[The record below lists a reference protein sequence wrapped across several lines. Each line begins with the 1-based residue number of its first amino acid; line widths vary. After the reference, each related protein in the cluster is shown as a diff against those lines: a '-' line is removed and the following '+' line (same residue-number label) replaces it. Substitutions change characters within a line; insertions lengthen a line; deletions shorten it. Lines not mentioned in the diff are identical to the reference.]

1 MSMPSSLW
9 TTDVFGEQAAD
20 ARCRV
25 GQGLR
30 NMQANAQAA
39 QEQAASRTT
48 RVYGTS
54 RYENQYERLQDELK
68 QVPGARA
75 VKPFGFSYEL
85 MLIGKGLIYPFR
97 YSNTKSDVRSARI
110 PSQSR
115 LVRELFTFAPAP
127 KHTQVPFDLDFG
139 PAVPIAEP
147 RGALATVPEGTQ
159 LVLVPFACNASELLE
174 AYWGIAALG
183 MNRQLEWATDPE
195 PLHLPQEV
203 TSYTL
208 RPISIPGQV
217 TAHTGFAEGLE
228 PTLTLSSRAAS
239 DQALHVPVQTE
250 AEPIEDQSSE
260 DDATH

>member
-39 QEQAASRTT
+39 QEQAGSRTT

-115 LVRELFTFAPAP
+115 LVRELFTFAPPP

-147 RGALATVPEGTQ
+147 RGALVTVPEGTQ
-159 LVLVPFACNASELLE
+159 LVLVPFACNASELL
-174 AYWGIAALG
+174 
-183 MNRQLEWATDPE
+183 
-195 PLHLPQEV
+195 
-203 TSYTL
+203 
-208 RPISIPGQV
+208 
-217 TAHTGFAEGLE
+217 
-228 PTLTLSSRAAS
+228 
-239 DQALHVPVQTE
+239 
-250 AEPIEDQSSE
+250 
-260 DDATH
+260 

>member
-39 QEQAASRTT
+39 QEQAGSRTT

-110 PSQSR
+110 PSRSR
-115 LVRELFTFAPAP
+115 LVRELFTFAPPP

-203 TSYTL
+203 TSYSL

-228 PTLTLSSRAAS
+228 PTLTLSSRTAS